1 MQASLSRSI
10 FRCVGW
16 RVYIFLY
23 KASSTLTEAL
33 ILSKVIDTNTGSW
46 LNSKMAQYEQFFKDA
61 DKDRSGFLTLDE
73 LSVILKKNGYSEEKI
88 KVLIMTTSPVIVYL

>member
-1 MQASLSRSI
+1 
-10 FRCVGW
+10 
-16 RVYIFLY
+16 
-23 KASSTLTEAL
+23 
-33 ILSKVIDTNTGSW
+33 
-46 LNSKMAQYEQFFKDA
+46 MAQYEQFFKDA